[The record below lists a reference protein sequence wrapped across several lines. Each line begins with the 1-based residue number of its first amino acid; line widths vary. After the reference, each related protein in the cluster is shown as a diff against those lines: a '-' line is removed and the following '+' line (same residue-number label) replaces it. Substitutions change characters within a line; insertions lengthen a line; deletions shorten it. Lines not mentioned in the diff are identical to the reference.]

1 MKKIEKD
8 IGERIRKLESKNQK
22 EDKERKEFEF
32 KKLDDSHFDTIKD
45 RVDEMARK
53 AEEKVKKFSDIVEKK
68 AKKLAEKLE
77 GKLLRDLEE

>member
-1 MKKIEKD
+1 
-8 IGERIRKLESKNQK
+8 
-22 EDKERKEFEF
+22 
-32 KKLDDSHFDTIKD
+32 LDDSHFDTIKD